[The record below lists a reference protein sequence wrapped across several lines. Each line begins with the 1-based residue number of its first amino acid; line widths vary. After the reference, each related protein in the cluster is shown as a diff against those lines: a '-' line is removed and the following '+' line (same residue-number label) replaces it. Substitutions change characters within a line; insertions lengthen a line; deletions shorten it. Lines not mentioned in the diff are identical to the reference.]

1 VKKMDEVK
9 ILARQAPWSDRIEL
23 LVTMTNEQ
31 GRWCGRQIEFTTYAP
46 GVIPYPTITLTKQEA
61 QILID
66 QLWDCG
72 LRPSEGSG
80 SAGQLAAVQRH
91 LEDMRTLV
99 FEKRTGGQ
107 P

>member
-1 VKKMDEVK
+1 MNEVK

-23 LVTMTNEQ
+23 LATMTNEQ
-31 GRWCGRQIEFTTYAP
+31 GVWCGRQIEFTAYDAP
-46 GVIPYPTITLTKQEA
+46 AEIPYPTITLTKQEA